1 MAKKRAA
8 QKAPKGA
15 SASSGDNSTLLAFIG
30 VFLAVV
36 GFLIVYLVKKED
48 DYAMHYAKQGL
59 ALFIV
64 AVIVWVASRVLM
76 IVPVLGSIVSTVL
89 GMISSK
95 NINSVLHWPS
105 SWGSSISFWTSRPCH

>member
-36 GFLIVYLVKKED
+36 GFLIVRGRSRMTARLLVDKPSFAKKLLPWYTESVGRD
-48 DYAMHYAKQGL
+48 NPAPGL
-59 ALFIV
+59 HRGRAPGGKP
-64 AVIVWVASRVLM
+64 A
-76 IVPVLGSIVSTVL
+76 
-89 GMISSK
+89 
-95 NINSVLHWPS
+95 
-105 SWGSSISFWTSRPCH
+105 